1 MAVQFILMTIA
12 FVIML
17 IVAILQQRRIK
28 ELNKK
33 YHDLYDEGFQ
43 KYYGLGKLYRRRYIF
58 VKNAPPE
65 WLPAKRIEKHTTRK
79 GGDAD
84 DLTIIEELHNRILK
98 QSEQIERLKNE
109 KAALAEKI
117 SRNYPAEL
125 LKAVNAI
132 KEGLTEKKHK
142 IEKIEKGL
150 ATLDDIFSILTN

>member
-1 MAVQFILMTIA
+1 MTEQE
-12 FVIML
+12 FDSQVW
-17 IVAILQQRRIK
+17 RRFDVVTTDTGI
-28 ELNKK
+28 ETTVMNIC
-33 YHDLYDEGFQ
+33 FST
-43 KYYGLGKLYRRRYIF
+43 RSVRIF

-65 WLPAKRIEKHTTRK
+65 WLPSKRIEKHTTRK

-98 QSEQIERLKNE
+98 QNEQIERLKNE

-150 ATLDDIFSILTN
+150 ATLDDIFLILTN

>member
-1 MAVQFILMTIA
+1 MTEQE
-12 FVIML
+12 FDSQVW
-17 IVAILQQRRIK
+17 RRFDVVTTDTGI
-28 ELNKK
+28 ETTVMNIC
-33 YHDLYDEGFQ
+33 FST
-43 KYYGLGKLYRRRYIF
+43 RSVRIF

-109 KAALAEKI
+109 KAALTEKI

-150 ATLDDIFSILTN
+150 ATLDDIFTILTN

>member
-1 MAVQFILMTIA
+1 MTEQE
-12 FVIML
+12 FDSQVW
-17 IVAILQQRRIK
+17 RRFDVVTTDTGI
-28 ELNKK
+28 ETTVMNIC
-33 YHDLYDEGFQ
+33 FST
-43 KYYGLGKLYRRRYIF
+43 RSVRIF
-58 VKNAPPE
+58 LKNAPPE

-150 ATLDDIFSILTN
+150 ATLDDIFSKLTN

>member
-1 MAVQFILMTIA
+1 MTEQE
-12 FVIML
+12 FD
-17 IVAILQQRRIK
+17 QQVWRRF
-28 ELNKK
+28 
-33 YHDLYDEGFQ
+33 DLVTTDTGIETTVMNVCFTT
-43 KYYGLGKLYRRRYIF
+43 RSVRIF

-79 GGDAD
+79 GDTAD
-84 DLTIIEELHNRILK
+84 EGTIIEELHNRILK
-98 QSEQIERLKNE
+98 QSDEIERLKYE

-117 SRNYPAEL
+117 SKSYTSEI

>member
-1 MAVQFILMTIA
+1 MTEQE
-12 FVIML
+12 FDSQVW
-17 IVAILQQRRIK
+17 RRFDVVTTDTGI
-28 ELNKK
+28 ETTVMNVCFTTRSVRI
-33 YHDLYDEGFQ
+33 Y
-43 KYYGLGKLYRRRYIF
+43 

-65 WLPAKRIEKHTTRK
+65 WLPCKRIEKHTTRK
-79 GGDAD
+79 GDTAD
-84 DLTIIEELHNRILK
+84 EGTIIEELHNRILK

-150 ATLDDIFSILTN
+150 ATLDDIFSKLTN

>member
-1 MAVQFILMTIA
+1 MTEQE
-12 FVIML
+12 FDSQVW
-17 IVAILQQRRIK
+17 RRFDVVTTDTGI
-28 ELNKK
+28 ETTVMNIC
-33 YHDLYDEGFQ
+33 FST
-43 KYYGLGKLYRRRYIF
+43 RSVRIF

-109 KAALAEKI
+109 KAALTEKI

-150 ATLDDIFSILTN
+150 ATLDNIFATLNN

>member
-1 MAVQFILMTIA
+1 MTEQE
-12 FVIML
+12 FD
-17 IVAILQQRRIK
+17 QQVWRRFDNVTTDTGI
-28 ELNKK
+28 ETTVMNV
-33 YHDLYDEGFQ
+33 GFTTRSVRI
-43 KYYGLGKLYRRRYIF
+43 Y

-65 WLPAKRIEKHTTRK
+65 WLPCKRIEKHTTRK
-79 GGDAD
+79 GDTAD
-84 DLTIIEELHNRILK
+84 EGTIIEELHNRILK
-98 QSEQIERLKNE
+98 QNEQIERLKNE

-150 ATLDDIFSILTN
+150 ATLDDIFSKLTN

>member
-1 MAVQFILMTIA
+1 MTEQE
-12 FVIML
+12 FDSQVW
-17 IVAILQQRRIK
+17 RRF
-28 ELNKK
+28 
-33 YHDLYDEGFQ
+33 DLVTTDTGIETTVMNVCFST
-43 KYYGLGKLYRRRYIF
+43 RSVRIF

-109 KAALAEKI
+109 KAALTEKI

>member
-1 MAVQFILMTIA
+1 MTEQE
-12 FVIML
+12 FDSQVWRRFD
-17 IVAILQQRRIK
+17 IVTTDTGIETTVMNICFSTRSVR
-28 ELNKK
+28 
-33 YHDLYDEGFQ
+33 
-43 KYYGLGKLYRRRYIF
+43 IF

-84 DLTIIEELHNRILK
+84 DLTIIDELHNRILK

-109 KAALAEKI
+109 KAALTEKI